1 MALIS
6 RGKNR
11 WELQVSLSP
20 TMKQRDDGTFKK
32 VYPKKSKIFL
42 GSKSAA
48 KRELIKFEAEVRGS
62 TGSKLTVAEIV
73 NMYRDDVF
81 KKIKR
86 GELKKSAEQSMHAA
100 LYKHIVP
107 ALGAIKIQA
116 LTADDIQKFIDS
128 MIDDY
133 KAKTIRNIASVL
145 NSVLKF
151 ARMDLKLISD
161 DLMSQV
167 RLPKARRSEVE
178 YYNAEE
184 TDIIVEKIMLLSP
197 DDPYKS
203 AFLLCLLGGLR
214 RGECAGINIDDVNF
228 ETCEIKI
235 QREREIIVKQGIV
248 EDTPKTAAGYRIIV
262 YSREVID
269 VIKELLEHQDEMRKK
284 FGRRWIESGA
294 LLKCTETA
302 IAAGAVPGSPLSP
315 AAISKQW
322 KRFTKKNNIPHKSL
336 HKLRHTHASLIKDM
350 QGVNDTTMQQHMGHA
365 DVSVTHAV
373 YSHAFRNKDDE
384 IANEISKRYFEGKN
398 DENDKK

>member
-6 RGKNR
+6 RGKNK

-20 TMKQRDDGTFKK
+20 TMKQQPDGTFKK
-32 VYPKKSKIFL
+32 VYPKKSKMFT

-48 KRELIKFEAEVRGS
+48 KRELIKFEAEAKGS

-73 NMYRDDVF
+73 DMYRDDVL

-100 LYKHIVP
+100 LYKHITP
-107 ALGAIKIQA
+107 NLGAIKIQA
-116 LTADDIQKFIDS
+116 LTADDIQKFVDSLIDN
-128 MIDDY
+128 Y

-151 ARMDLKLISD
+151 ARMDLKLISN

-167 RLPKARRSEVE
+167 RLPKSHRAEVE
-178 YYNAEE
+178 YYNADE
-184 TDIIVEKIMLLSP
+184 TDIIVEKIMLLSS

-214 RGECAGINIDDVNF
+214 RGECAGININDVNF

-248 EDTPKTAAGYRIIV
+248 EDTPKTGAGYRTIT
-262 YSREVID
+262 YPREVID
-269 VIKELLEHQDEMRKK
+269 VIKELLEHQEEIKQK
-284 FGRRWIESGA
+284 FGRRWVESGA

-302 IAAGAVPGSPLSP
+302 IAGGAVPGSPLSP

-322 KRFTKKNNIPHKSL
+322 KRFTAKNNIPHKPL

-350 QGVNDTTMQQHMGHA
+350 QGVNDTTLQQRMGHA

-398 DENDKK
+398 DENDEK